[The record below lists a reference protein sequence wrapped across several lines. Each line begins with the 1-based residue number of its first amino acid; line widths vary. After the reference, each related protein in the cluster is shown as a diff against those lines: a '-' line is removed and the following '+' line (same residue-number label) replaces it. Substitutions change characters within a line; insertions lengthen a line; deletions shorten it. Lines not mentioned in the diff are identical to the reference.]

1 MTKLMEWLGA
11 LIAFLAFYLY
21 LISGESNLSDE
32 LQLHIKLLPIYLVIL
47 FGVSTLTDRQLSNSI
62 KFTYSFV

>member
-21 LISGESNLSDE
+21 LITGESNLSDE
-32 LQLHIKLLPIYLVIL
+32 WQLHIKLLPIYLIIL
-47 FGVSTLTDRQLSNSI
+47 FGVSTI
-62 KFTYSFV
+62 